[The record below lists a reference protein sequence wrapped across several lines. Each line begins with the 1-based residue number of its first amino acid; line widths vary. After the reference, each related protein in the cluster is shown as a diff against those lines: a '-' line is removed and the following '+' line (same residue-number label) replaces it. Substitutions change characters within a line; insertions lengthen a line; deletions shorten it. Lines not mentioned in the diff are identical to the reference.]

1 MNGKMAKRLR
11 KIAKQLAAK
20 FEVPDE
26 STQTLI
32 ATGAR
37 VRRDR
42 RQIERRV
49 KGAYQK
55 RRTGGGDATR
65 ISLPLTAKRKPTEV
79 DRVTSQH
86 GQQNDRSLGT
96 GADGGDRIRGATL
109 RALRAEPVPAG
120 EAGQV
125 DPRAVR
131 SGEATPAGPDG
142 ASD

>member
-11 KIAKQLAAK
+11 KIAQGLAKQ
-20 FEVPDE
+20 FDVPEE

-55 RRTGGGDATR
+55 RRAEGGDATR
-65 ISLPLTAKRKPTEV
+65 LSLSLDAKR
-79 DRVTSQH
+79 
-86 GQQNDRSLGT
+86 
-96 GADGGDRIRGATL
+96 
-109 RALRAEPVPAG
+109 
-120 EAGQV
+120 
-125 DPRAVR
+125 
-131 SGEATPAGPDG
+131 
-142 ASD
+142 